1 MKSQNHYLYN
11 MYIQIKFKTEVKKK
25 KKKELKE
32 DKLESWTL
40 LELYI
45 YIYISFYS
53 PIKKKKRKWIPVSST
68 GKISDG

>member
-1 MKSQNHYLYN
+1 

-25 KKKELKE
+25 KKELKE
-32 DKLESWTL
+32 DKLENWTL

-53 PIKKKKRKWIPVSST
+53 PIKKKRRKWVPVSST
-68 GKISDG
+68 GKVFDS